1 MIVQLIIR
9 IRSDPD
15 TPEDDINNTLKEIT
29 VLGDPEGIREL
40 HHILEGITSREKIE
54 QITINNLDGIQIPR
68 KEFFQYPHAKATSLS
83 YGC

>member
-9 IRSDPD
+9 IRSDPG
-15 TPEDDINNTLKEIT
+15 TSEDDISNTLKEIT

-40 HHILEGITSREKIE
+40 HHTLEGITSREKIE
-54 QITINNLDGIQIPR
+54 QITIKNLDGTQIPR
-68 KEFFQYPHAKATSLS
+68 KEFFRHPNAEATSLS

>member
-9 IRSDPD
+9 IRSDPSASR
-15 TPEDDINNTLKEIT
+15 DDISNTLKEIT

-54 QITINNLDGIQIPR
+54 QLTIKNLDGIQIPR
-68 KEFFQYPHAKATSLS
+68 KEFFQHPHAEATSLS
-83 YGC
+83 YDC